1 MGGRALLAAAAC
13 AMIPAVSAFSVC
25 PGIGMPPQS
34 LREHAV
40 CGGGRDRRAGLLKL
54 KVGA

>member
-1 MGGRALLAAAAC
+1 MGGRALLAAAVC